1 MKKIVLCALLSVAI
15 SAAMAQDVIV
25 FKNADELQVK
35 VTAVS
40 EDKLSYRRWDNPDGP
55 EYTIDKSQVF
65 YVKYRNGTKDV
76 FYKVEP
82 APASALNT
90 SSDFSG
96 VKFQSYLYAG
106 AIFGSYGVGPAVDL
120 SFGARV
126 GRCFY
131 AGFETG
137 FHMFF
142 GMFAD
147 AYVPIGANF
156 KGYLPVSKRIYP
168 YLNCSLGGFVGVSG
182 FGGFYCQ
189 VGAGTDIG
197 RFSVGIGYTGLAA
210 GDIVSLGYVKL
221 GVRFGKY

>member
-1 MKKIVLCALLSVAI
+1 M
-15 SAAMAQDVIV
+15 
-25 FKNADELQVK
+25 QVK

-82 APASALNT
+82 APASAINT

-106 AIFGSYGVGPAVDL
+106 AIFNSEGGGPAVDFN
-120 SFGARV
+120 FGARI

-131 AGFETG
+131 AGIETG
-137 FHMFF
+137 FHTLISSVYFYDEKLTIT
-142 GMFAD
+142 A
-147 AYVPIGANF
+147 AYVPIGVNL
-156 KGYLPVSKRIYP
+156 KGYLPVGKKIYP
-168 YLNCSLGGFVGVSG
+168 YLNCSLGGFVGVIDLDG
-182 FGGFYCQ
+182 LNGFYCQ
-189 VGAGTDIG
+189 VGAGIDIK
-197 RFSVGIGYTGLAA
+197 RFSFGIGYTGLVKGGTAN
-210 GDIVSLGYVKL
+210 LGYVKL